1 MGGILATDAELE
13 QSLRENVEADPTKEE
28 NDKFFFL
35 LWRLCR
41 IRNCSTILK
50 SVLNLN
56 FIYLILI
63 ISFIFRI
70 SWKLHPRIKRSHSQI
85 KILNIIGLTQTF
97 VFFLKHFY
105 DSYKYIIGKTI
116 FLNASRFVFFLFLM
130 SSTALALTEFR

>member
-28 NDKFFFL
+28 NDKLFFFFL
-35 LWRLCR
+35 RRICR

-70 SWKLHPRIKRSHSQI
+70 SWKFHRIKISRIKR
-85 KILNIIGLTQTF
+85 
-97 VFFLKHFY
+97 
-105 DSYKYIIGKTI
+105 
-116 FLNASRFVFFLFLM
+116 
-130 SSTALALTEFR
+130 